1 MEGDTVRLKNIP
13 ADADKVQVLRNFNE
27 VSQMKGLETTTM
39 ILRLTSNSKK
49 DKFWFGISA
58 GLANDK
64 GYILIQSI
72 FYSPKPV

>member
-1 MEGDTVRLKNIP
+1 MASPLWKGILLGSKNIP

-49 DKFWFGISA
+49 R
-58 GLANDK
+58 
-64 GYILIQSI
+64 
-72 FYSPKPV
+72 